1 VLSSFTRIISCF
13 QTVDILLCIALPF
26 FVLLVIL
33 LGDFMQQLALNRRP
47 ARRVPRLHPLFT
59 AYIPRKSC
67 LPNATPHE
75 QRSAIAECLL
85 AAIADASR

>member
-1 VLSSFTRIISCF
+1 
-13 QTVDILLCIALPF
+13 
-26 FVLLVIL
+26 
-33 LGDFMQQLALNRRP
+33 MQQLALNRRP